1 MSFADD
7 SQDVS
12 AKHLRR
18 SAPGT
23 GRTESALENRI
34 DSALRADPGLSANP
48 EAAALWAETLELL
61 KLRVNQEGFDT
72 WLAPTRGRAV
82 GDVSFQVEVPNGFFA
97 DWLGQHYAAEI
108 RSALLRV
115 TGRELQ
121 LSFFAR
127 DTADASVLRRS
138 RPLQPR
144 VPGTN
149 GSRLQARHTFDAFIV
164 GENSRLAAAAARSVA
179 EHPGGTYNPLFL
191 YGGVGLGKTH
201 LLQAIGN
208 HALASRPGIKVH
220 YVPAETLFFELIQ
233 AIEKNSRIEFKH
245 KYRALNLLLL
255 DDIHYLVGKERLQ
268 EEIFYIFNHLHDA
281 GSQVVFTSDRPPRE
295 IPTLEDRLVSRLGS
309 GLVVD
314 IQAPD
319 LETRVAIIQRKAAQE
334 DRELPHEV
342 ALFIANRV
350 KTSVRELEGCLVRLH
365 ALSGLTGRPITI
377 DLAEEASRDLVEA
390 VPPVDHSEV
399 ISATAEEFGIP
410 VSDLKSPRRTKQ
422 LVLARQVAMYLL
434 RKKLNL
440 SLKEVGYCFGGKD
453 HTTVMH
459 AVDKIE
465 QLRASDPV
473 LAARIRKLASGISRG

>member
-1 MSFADD
+1 MSLASDRP
-7 SQDVS
+7 SAS
-12 AKHLRR
+12 AKGPH
-18 SAPGT
+18 PGNDASET
-23 GRTESALENRI
+23 WS
-34 DSALRADPGLSANP
+34 
-48 EAAALWAETLELL
+48 EALELL
-61 KLRVNQEGFDT
+61 RLRVNREGFDT

-82 GDVSFQVEVPNGFFA
+82 KNDTFEVDVPNGFFA

-108 RSALLRV
+108 RSALLSL
-115 TGRELQ
+115 TGQEYR
-121 LSFFAR
+121 LSFHAR
-127 DTADASVLRRS
+127 DAADAASLRRR
-138 RPLQPR
+138 RPLAPVR
-144 VPGTN
+144 APGTN
-149 GSRLQARHTFDAFIV
+149 GSRLQARHTFDTFIV
-164 GENSRLAAAAARSVA
+164 GEHSRLAAAAARSVA

-208 HALASRPGIKVH
+208 HALATRPGLKVH
-220 YVPAETLFFELIQ
+220 YVPAETLFLELIQ
-233 AIEKNSRIEFKH
+233 AIEKNSRLDFKH
-245 KYRALNLLLL
+245 KYRALDLLLL

-268 EEIFYIFNHLHDA
+268 EEVFYIFNHLHDA

-319 LETRVAIIQRKAAQE
+319 LETRIAIIQQKAAVEEQ
-334 DRELPHEV
+334 ELPHDV
-342 ALFIANRV
+342 ALYIANRV
-350 KTSVRELEGCLVRLH
+350 KTSVRELEGCLVRLL
-365 ALSGLTGRPITI
+365 ALAGLTGRPITI

-390 VPPVDHSEV
+390 TPPVDHGEV
-399 ISATAEEFGIP
+399 IAATADEFGIP
-410 VSDLKSPRRTKQ
+410 VSDIKSVRRTKQ
-422 LVLARQVAMYLL
+422 LALARQVAMYLL

-465 QLRASDPV
+465 RLRASDPV